1 MQDGF
6 RLRETLHLLV
16 EGRLARVEVV
26 EREVARL
33 VQISLLVLIL
43 LLLVQRGRMV
53 LLRGGLVDLLL
64 GLLFALVRDVAGLLL
79 DRRVRVLHEG
89 LVGLLSIGFSLDG
102 VGFHCLR
109 LRDDLLKHTHDTA
122 GPGGLVV
129 EALELRERGLE
140 ELLRLTLVRDDV
152 LEVLVLELAVLPR
165 ALELHLHL
173 RDLCLEGCDSLRE
186 LLDLGR
192 QLSDPC
198 GQLLDVTRFH
208 LDRDFVLVQRLDAEV
223 LHLDVSV
230 LLFLEIRDHSVDV
243 LRNLLEPVELNA
255 SRKLGNLRFP
265 GLLGRLEE
273 DLLRLFTRGA
283 LLRAL
288 LDEVERRRESVVGV
302 VGAED
307 RQSLADSF
315 DFLRASLCA
324 LLELLIGILARLLQ
338 VYQELLVSRKAVA
351 RVLQILLRL
360 RILRIRVGELLSLRV
375 FLVRAGL
382 DLLVRR
388 LALHLLLLRI
398 LQVRLE
404 GLLHLLQDAEDRPR
418 LRRIALFEGR
428 LRIKVVRR
436 GLDESRDLLA
446 LARRGNLLD
455 EALVA
460 AHLVLDHDGDV
471 DQRSLVHL

>member
-53 LLRGGLVDLLL
+53 FLRGGLVDLLL

-109 LRDDLLKHTHDTA
+109 PRDDLLKHTHDTA
-122 GPGGLVV
+122 GPGGLLVLLEAGRRRRPRGLSRPGRRLHEGLVV

-198 GQLLDVTRFH
+198 GKLLDVTR
-208 LDRDFVLVQRLDAEV
+208 

-324 LLELLIGILARLLQ
+324 LLELLIGILAGLLQ
-338 VYQELLVSRKAVA
+338 VHQELLVSRKRVA
-351 RVLQILLRL
+351 GVLQILLRL
-360 RILRIRVGELLSLRV
+360 RKKGIRVGELLRLRV
-375 FLVRAGL
+375 LLVRAGL
-382 DLLVRR
+382 DL
-388 LALHLLLLRI
+388 
-398 LQVRLE
+398 
-404 GLLHLLQDAEDRPR
+404 
-418 LRRIALFEGR
+418 
-428 LRIKVVRR
+428 
-436 GLDESRDLLA
+436 
-446 LARRGNLLD
+446 
-455 EALVA
+455 
-460 AHLVLDHDGDV
+460 
-471 DQRSLVHL
+471 